1 LIRSN
6 VIGNIHLFNLTIP
19 LVLRGEAKK
28 VIAIS
33 SGMADVDLAAKF
45 DLYDGSLYSISKAAL
60 NMAVA
65 KFSAQY
71 AKEGV
76 LIMTVS
82 PGMVDTGLYNDS
94 KTLIEY
100 VLQNITDLTFL

>member
-1 LIRSN
+1 LLDVFKAN

-33 SGMADVDLAAKF
+33 SGMADAELAAKF
-45 DLYDGSLYSISKAAL
+45 DLTDGALYSISKAAL

-71 AKEGV
+71 ATEGV
-76 LIMTVS
+76 LCMTVS
-82 PGMVDTGLYNDS
+82 PGMVDTGLYNNRKS
-94 KTLIEY
+94 FIY
-100 VLQNITDLTFL
+100 MIFIIIQI

>member
-1 LIRSN
+1 MIDSFKAN

-19 LVLRGEAKK
+19 LVLRGRAKK

-33 SGMADVDLAAKF
+33 SGMADSDLTAKF
-45 DLYDGSLYSISKAAL
+45 DLDDSISYSISKTAL

-76 LIMTVS
+76 LFMSVS
-82 PGMVDTGLYNDS
+82 PGSVDTGYFNDG
-94 KTLIEY
+94 KTCAKYEL
-100 VLQNITDLTFL
+100 